1 MRDETTIHPLSQQLK
16 KEHPFNSIHLKSIE
30 AEIRIA
36 QKQKTEIEASARR
49 EMFLPGLNEFMR
61 AMPNHLARSSIIAPV
76 AAGRKKIHKG
86 TVMISRGD
94 AIIKFWGEQLD
105 EAQGDVWMQAM
116 FEAIKYPL
124 GEPIIIKRA
133 KFLRTI
139 GRQTGKEQYL
149 WLHRSM
155 QALAFAMLVIE
166 VHTKDGKSKLEI
178 GKTHALHMI
187 ESFYYCDESQ
197 SYALRIDPRWRD
209 MFGNKEYALIDW
221 EKRLK
226 LGQGQNMAK
235 ALQRLVSTSDER
247 VQRFSLEWLKDKLT
261 YTGRMRDFMDA
272 LQKAMLELER
282 VEVIAGGRIEL
293 STKGKLQTVW
303 TRL

>member
-1 MRDETTIHPLSQQLK
+1 MIDETTSHSLLLK
-16 KEHPFNSIHLKSIE
+16 QKPFNSIHLRTIE
-30 AEIRIA
+30 AERRIA
-36 QKQKTEIEASARR
+36 KKQKTEIEATAQK
-49 EMFLPGLNEFMR
+49 ELFLPGLSEFMR
-61 AMPNHLARSSIIAPV
+61 AMPNHLARSSVIAPV

-94 AIIKFWGEQLD
+94 AMLKFWGEQID

-116 FEAIKYPL
+116 FEAIRYPL

-133 KFLRTI
+133 RFLRAI
-139 GRQTGKEQYL
+139 GRKTGKEQYL

-155 QALAFAMLVIE
+155 QALSFAMLVIE
-166 VHTKDGKSKLEI
+166 VVHKDGKPKLEI

-187 ESFYYCDESQ
+187 EGFYYCDESQ
-197 SYALRIDPRWRD
+197 AYTLRIDPRWRD

-226 LGQGQNMAK
+226 IGQGQNMAK
-235 ALQRLVSTSDER
+235 ALQRLVATSDER
-247 VQRFSLEWLKDKLT
+247 VQRFSLDWLKDKLT
-261 YTGRMRDFMDA
+261 YSGRMRDFMDA
-272 LQKAMLELER
+272 LEKAMLELER
-282 VEVIAGGRIEL
+282 VEIIAGGRIEL